1 MKTEHIVIIVIII
14 IVIAL
19 IYRDTY
25 KQSEHARGS
34 LSSYS
39 TVNNCNLVKNQKSKR
54 CSCKLKANKYLKHC
68 NCALKE
74 NKNLKHCK
82 ALKLKSL

>member
-39 TVNNCNLVKNQKSKR
+39 TVNNCNLVKNQKSKI
-54 CSCKLKANKYLKHC
+54 KTL
-68 NCALKE
+68 
-74 NKNLKHCK
+74 
-82 ALKLKSL
+82 